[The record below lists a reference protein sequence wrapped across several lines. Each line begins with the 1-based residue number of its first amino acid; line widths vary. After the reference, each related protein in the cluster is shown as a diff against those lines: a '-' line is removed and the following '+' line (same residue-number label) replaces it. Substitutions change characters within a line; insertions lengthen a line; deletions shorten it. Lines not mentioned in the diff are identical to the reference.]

1 MYEINANRAYI
12 NGKNG
17 IYDNK
22 IIDPSARYGRNA
34 ASNYQGYI
42 SDFKVDVVKFPKM
55 KNLNKLSHD
64 EFEAKMTEF
73 DNAIERLNA
82 QKTPPVRFEYTYS
95 ELDGDSIDTMSL
107 MGASYEELGG
117 VSIKTRKM
125 SKMLKDTFTPS
136 IFKQIISNIK
146 AKLKGRPTS
155 KITYHREKLSA
166 KGVDLNN
173 DGRIDVAEY
182 AANILASD
190 LYSDGKIDGKIN
202 NQGENQ
208 LINDAKKKN
217 IIRTK
222 ARYFALYQKFN
233 LGKAKQEFLDNSN
246 NLVE

>member
-1 MYEINANRAYI
+1 MYEISANRAYI

-22 IIDPSARYGRNA
+22 IIDSSARYGRNA
-34 ASNYQGYI
+34 ANNYQGYI
-42 SDFKVDVVKFPKM
+42 SDFQIDVVKLPPAKG
-55 KNLNKLSHD
+55 LNKLSQD
-64 EFEAKMTEF
+64 EFEARMAEF
-73 DNAIERLNA
+73 DKAIEKLNA
-82 QKTPPVRFEYTYS
+82 QKIPPVSFEYTYS
-95 ELDGDSIDTMSL
+95 ELNGNSIDTISL

-117 VSIKTRKM
+117 VSIKTKELT
-125 SKMLKDTFTPS
+125 KKLKDTFTPS

-146 AKLKGRPTS
+146 ALIKGRPTS

-166 KGVDLNN
+166 KGADLNN
-173 DGRIDVAEY
+173 DGKIDIAEY
-182 AANILASD
+182 AANILAGD

-202 NQGENQ
+202 NHGENQ

-246 NLVE
+246 NLAE